1 MNSSA
6 SVPQFQVGLTPDEKK
21 LYSQLFKQLDP
32 ENTGIIT
39 GDKARTTFEKSGL
52 LPPILGEIWQMADP
66 KNLGFL
72 TQFGFCLAMRL
83 IGYTQHG
90 KHPLAALAQLPGPL
104 PKFADLVLHPPPVGG
119 ALPSQSTNSSFMGT
133 QPLALIPQN
142 TATGQFK
149 PQEPLGAVPPADVAK
164 FTQLFTKTVGAPQ
177 GYLDGGQ
184 ARDIFIKAKL
194 PTATLGQIWNLV
206 DRSNLG
212 KLNLYG
218 FVIAMYLIQ
227 QLLSGQI
234 KQLPPFL
241 PESLW
246 QLVGDPGASR
256 VVSQALVALN
266 NTTLVHGHPQT
277 SPQAGRQP
285 SQASTV
291 TSTTGATEDWVA
303 SPHQVQQYNQ
313 IFTNLDKNKTG
324 QLLPDQV
331 VLYLVGSKL
340 PQLELAAI
348 WDLADIQ
355 NTGVFSRTEFALA
368 VFLVQK
374 SLAGEKLPNIVPDL
388 LLKSLTT
395 YQNQVQHT
403 APPMQL
409 PPPAPAGAAGATGGV
424 PSTLLPPPLN
434 KPKSAMDDLVDIF
447 ALPSN
452 SRQASVAPDPAD
464 LTPALADMPRVRSN
478 LTGSFKPTSSFGQQ
492 LMGES
497 GSVDAGHAAAAG
509 VAGVAAGAVG
519 AAGLAHSQSA
529 ISPQSSAPQSP
540 LKQANYDALRSIPP
554 PRTATGGERVLLPLS
569 QPPSSHSQVAPTNTD
584 LYADA
589 DLKELSQAT
598 TDVANY
604 QNQIKLLATQTTNLH
619 EKRARQQEELAKVQQ
634 AKKEIEDKLTKL
646 RLLYQQEVKQS
657 EEIEAALAKEREEK
671 EALRLEALI
680 AEAKH
685 NALQL
690 EVAAKQA
697 ELDKLRQENKDHT
710 DKMAATNAEIA
721 QLEQDLN
728 LHNLSHVQ
736 LTNQANVK
744 KSQLQVVLVKV
755 QELRLKIASIQQEH
769 GELQKSIADSEQ
781 QHAQLERELAEL
793 HQQGDHL
800 TASHHQLQT
809 QHQQVKARYAQ
820 TQTTYSQLQQ
830 LHRQLQDEHEQLK
843 QQHAQWQQKATEA
856 DALLAQLQNDHTYTQ
871 QQVATQRLVAPPPV
885 AAATG
890 AAGVAVGAA
899 VGAAAALGARGLS
912 RESNDTLEQHPVQR
926 LEALVGHGS
935 LVATDYKHDN
945 QDTPVTLPL
954 GSELGY
960 GHGNPGVMGGM
971 VGMPGVPIGVQRT
984 DLLTLLVQNNA
995 PLLVRDDNLD
1005 DITDRDATV
1014 HSDGEQ
1020 VRLGGAVKL
1029 DEGLEK
1035 PTLLGGELFEFVSPE
1050 DAKGLPGVDAT
1061 VPTGHRS
1068 LDEEFPPIRELEID
1082 ELDSS
1087 DDDDRGE
1094 HFDDARDSLPL
1105 GLGLR
1110 KVLAAGV
1117 AAGAGGAGSAAVI
1130 DDFDTQFENLT
1141 VATPEVKEKDMFD
1154 DFDNLE
1160 NADEGAGDDEFP
1172 QNDFSFSNEFT
1183 EEVGGRPQST
1193 AQDKDEWEQL
1203 FAGFG
1208 NAQPGTAEAAGVA
1221 AGAPPT
1227 AGVVGGVARGPV
1239 AADGLPSEAPAY
1251 TESPQ
1256 HVAPAQ
1262 LGGQL
1267 PDLGPLPP
1275 HHTPSGMKQAQS
1287 APLSLE
1293 KEAAVEEL
1301 VGMGFDHDTSLKA
1314 LQQLNWDLA
1323 EATNY
1328 LLDNA

>member
-6 SVPQFQVGLTPDEKK
+6 TVSQFQVGLTPDEKK

-90 KHPLAALAQLPGPL
+90 KHPLAALAQQPGPL
-104 PKFADLVLHPPPVGG
+104 PKFADLLFTSAPSGG
-119 ALPSQSTNSSFMGT
+119 AMVAQLTNGLFMGT

-149 PQEPLGAVPPADVAK
+149 PQEPLGAVPPQDVAK
-164 FTQLFTKTVGAPQ
+164 FTQLFTKTVGTPQ
-177 GYLDGGQ
+177 GYLDGAQ

-206 DRSNLG
+206 DRTNLG

-266 NTTLVHGHPQT
+266 NTTLVHGQPQS
-277 SPQAGRQP
+277 SPQAPRQP
-285 SQASTV
+285 SQASTIG
-291 TSTTGATEDWVA
+291 SSATAVEDWVA
-303 SPHQVQQYNQ
+303 TPHQVQQFNQ
-313 IFTNLDKNKTG
+313 IFTNLDKNKSG
-324 QLLPDQV
+324 QLLLDQV

-340 PQLELAAI
+340 PQQELAAI

-355 NTGVFSRTEFALA
+355 NTGVFSRLEFSLA

-374 SLAGEKLPNIVPDL
+374 SLNGEKLPNIVPES

-409 PPPAPAGAAGATGGV
+409 PPAAPAGGAAAAPAG
-424 PSTLLPPPLN
+424 PSTSTLPPPLN
-434 KPKSAMDDLVDIF
+434 KPKTAMDDLVDIF

-464 LTPALADMPRVRSN
+464 LTHSLTDMPRVRNN

-492 LMGES
+492 LMGDQGDS
-497 GSVDAGHAAAAG
+497 LGAGATAGAAAAG
-509 VAGVAAGAVG
+509 AAAGALG
-519 AAGLAHSQSA
+519 AAALSHSHSA
-529 ISPQSSAPQSP
+529 VSPQSSAPQSP
-540 LKQANYDALRSIPP
+540 LKLANYDALRSIPP
-554 PRTATGGERVLLPLS
+554 PRASTGGERVLSPLS
-569 QPPSSHSQVAPTNTD
+569 QPPSQTQLAPTNTD

-604 QNQIKLLATQTTNLH
+604 QNQIKLLATQTTALH
-619 EKRARQQEELAKVQQ
+619 DKRARQQEELARVQQ
-634 AKKEIEDKLTKL
+634 AKREIEAKLGKL

-657 EEIEAALAKEREEK
+657 EELETALAKEREEK

-685 NALQL
+685 HALQQ

-697 ELDKLRQENKDHT
+697 ELEKLKQENKSHT
-710 DKMAATNAEIA
+710 DKMAATNAEIT
-721 QLEQDLN
+721 QLERDLE
-728 LHNLSHVQ
+728 LHTLSHTQ

-755 QELRLKIASIQQEH
+755 QELRLKIATIQQEH
-769 GELQKSIADSEQ
+769 GDLQKSITDSEQ
-781 QHAQLERELAEL
+781 QHAQLEREMAEL
-793 HQQGDHL
+793 HQKGQTL
-800 TASHHQLQT
+800 TSSHQDLQT
-809 QHQQVKARYAQ
+809 KHQQVKARYAQ
-820 TQTTYSQLQQ
+820 TQTSYNELQQ
-830 LHRQLQDEHEQLK
+830 LHRQLQDQHAQLQ

-856 DALLAQLQNDHTYTQ
+856 DSQLAQLQQDHTYTQ
-871 QQVATQRLVAPPPV
+871 QQIATQRQASSGSG
-885 AAATG
+885 AAVG
-890 AAGVAVGAA
+890 VAAGVAVGAA
-899 VGAAAALGARGLS
+899 AGLAARGLS
-912 RESNDTLEQHPVQR
+912 RESNDTIEQQPHR
-926 LEALVGHGS
+926 LEPLVGHGS

-960 GHGNPGVMGGM
+960 GQGNAGVIGGM

-995 PLLVRDDNLD
+995 PLSVRDDNLD
-1005 DITDRDATV
+1005 DINDRDVAA
-1014 HSDGEQ
+1014 HADSEQ
-1020 VRLGGAVKL
+1020 VRLGGIAVKL
-1029 DEGLEK
+1029 DEALEK
-1035 PTLLGGELFEFVSPE
+1035 PTLLGGELFEFVSQE
-1050 DAKGLPGVDAT
+1050 DAKSLPGVEPQTSASA
-1061 VPTGHRS
+1061 VAGGSRG
-1068 LDEEFPPIRELEID
+1068 LAEEEFPPIRELEID
-1082 ELDSS
+1082 ELDS
-1087 DDDDRGE
+1087 DDDDDGRGDQ
-1094 HFDDARDSLPL
+1094 FDDARSSLPL
-1105 GLGLR
+1105 ALR

-1117 AAGAGGAGSAAVI
+1117 ASPPAVM
-1130 DDFDTQFENLT
+1130 DDFDSNFENLT

-1160 NADEGAGDDEFP
+1160 NADEGAGDEEFP

-1183 EEVGGRPQST
+1183 EQYGGGRPQST
-1193 AQDKDEWEQL
+1193 AQDKDEWEQI

-1208 NAQPGTAEAAGVA
+1208 NAQPGAAGVA
-1221 AGAPPT
+1221 GAAAGAA
-1227 AGVVGGVARGPV
+1227 AGGVGVARG
-1239 AADGLPSEAPAY
+1239 AIGSDGLPVDAPAY
-1251 TESPQ
+1251 SESP
-1256 HVAPAQ
+1256 HMAAPAQ

-1267 PDLGPLPP
+1267 PDLGPIPQ
-1275 HHTPSGMKQAQS
+1275 HHTPSGANQGQRKA
-1287 APLSLE
+1287 AEALSLE

-1301 VGMGFDHDTSLKA
+1301 VGMGFDHDTSLQA
-1314 LQQLNWDLA
+1314 LKQLNWDLA